1 MKSVILLVILGVI
14 NLFGQE
20 TQVKGDSIRF
30 SYYHIVAERMNL
42 DIVNTYPQKIIQN
55 ISTKRP
61 YDIIIKTFSAN
72 QDSGRRKLIES
83 KPLRNSKW
91 PDAYP
96 ESIKK
101 YLEPTS
107 LIECNSQRIKS
118 ISDTLADFSKPL
130 LHNIQRILKWVST
143 HVEYDQQLADKIS
156 KGESNTQ
163 SAIETLERRKGTCS
177 EYTNLFVAI
186 MRSLGI
192 PTKFIT
198 GIVIEKGHV
207 MHHAW
212 AECYIEGVGWHGV
225 DPQTAQV
232 WIPEMGIKLFAG
244 KDFLD
249 CNIKTLPEIQA
260 FAEKIDSP

>member
-1 MKSVILLVILGVI
+1 MKNIILLVILAVT
-14 NLFGQE
+14 NLFAKGI
-20 TQVKGDSIRF
+20 QVKSDSIRF
-30 SYYHIVAERMNL
+30 SYYHVVAERMNL

-61 YDIIIKTFSAN
+61 YDIIIKTFSAY
-72 QDSGRRKLIES
+72 QDSARRKLIES
-83 KPLRNSKW
+83 KPFSNSNGLYT
-91 PDAYP
+91 YP
-96 ESIKK
+96 ENVKK
-101 YLEPTS
+101 YLEPTL
-107 LIECNSQRIKS
+107 LIESNSPRIKK
-118 ISDTLADFSKPL
+118 ISDTLVDSSKPL
-130 LHNIQRILKWVST
+130 LSNIQRILKWVSA
-143 HVEYDQQLADKIS
+143 HVEFDQQLADKIT

-163 SAIETLERRKGTCS
+163 SALETLNRGKGTCS

-192 PTKFIT
+192 PTQFIT
-198 GIVIEKGHV
+198 GVIVEKGHL

-260 FAEKIDSP
+260 SVKKIDSP